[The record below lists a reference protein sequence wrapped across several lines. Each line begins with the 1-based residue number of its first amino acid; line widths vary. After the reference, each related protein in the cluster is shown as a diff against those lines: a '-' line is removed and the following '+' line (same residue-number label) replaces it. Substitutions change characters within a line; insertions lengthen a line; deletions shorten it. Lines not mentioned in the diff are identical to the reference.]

1 MSTTLH
7 SPELDAGIGLPAR
20 PRADLASI
28 DLRTAPYAAFVL
40 RLALG
45 TVFVAHAL
53 MKLLVFTLPGTAAFF
68 VAHGFPGWTAYPVFA
83 AELVGGVALA
93 AGVWSRR
100 VALALV
106 PVMLGALTVHWP
118 NGWSFTA
125 PEGGWEYVAFL
136 VAALLVQAALG
147 DGAWALGRAMRP
159 GR

>member
-7 SPELDAGIGLPAR
+7 SHELDAGIGLPR
-20 PRADLASI
+20 PADLASI
-28 DLRTAPYAAFVL
+28 DVRTAPYAAFVL

-45 TVFVAHAL
+45 SVFIAHAL
-53 MKLLVFTLPGTAAFF
+53 AKLLVFTLSGTAAFF
-68 VAHGFPGWTAYPVFA
+68 AAHGFPGWTAYLVFG
-83 AELVGGVALA
+83 AELLGGIALV
-93 AGVWSRR
+93 AGVQSRR

-147 DGAWALGRAMRP
+147 DGAWALGRSTWRE
-159 GR
+159 R